1 MENFSSGTQN
11 YRHVYVVNSQDGGD
25 TWNSDEACDLTP
37 DIDFDG
43 YEAIFASINP
53 RMTDHIEL
61 IYQRDFEPGLHI
73 RGDEDPLDVND
84 IVHLRVPI
92 ADLGDCAD
100 IQFEDWVGVAEPF
113 EPGDVQVF
121 PNPASTTVELVVD
134 RAGAHQV
141 RVLDMN
147 GREHMAWT
155 TASLVE
161 RVDVRAL
168 PSGIYFVE
176 LTQGAER
183 TVVRLAIQ

>member
-1 MENFSSGTQN
+1 
-11 YRHVYVVNSQDGGD
+11 
-25 TWNSDEACDLTP
+25 
-37 DIDFDG
+37 
-43 YEAIFASINP
+43 
-53 RMTDHIEL
+53 
-61 IYQRDFEPGLHI
+61 
-73 RGDEDPLDVND
+73 
-84 IVHLRVPI
+84 
-92 ADLGDCAD
+92 
-100 IQFEDWVGVAEPF
+100 
-113 EPGDVQVF
+113 VF

-168 PSGIYFVE
+168 SSGIYFVE